1 MPKYLLDTNILI
13 YYLNG
18 DGIAIEFVDKNIEVC
33 AISIISYLEVLVYP
47 YDEEEE
53 KIVRDF
59 LNLFRVFTVDMGIV
73 NSAITTYRNK
83 KINIADNLIGSTAK
97 SHGLTLVTRNVADFR
112 AMALEILDPYVKR
125 NTES

>member
-18 DGIAIEFVDKNIEVC
+18 DKTAIEFVDKNIDMC
-33 AISIISYLEVLVYP
+33 AMSIISYLEVLVYP

-59 LNLFRVFTVDMGIV
+59 LNLFRVYAVEMDIV
-73 NSAITTYRNK
+73 NSAITAYRNK

-97 SHGLTLVTRNVADFR
+97 SRGLTLVTRNVADFR
-112 AMALEILDPYVKR
+112 AMALEILDPYAKR
-125 NTES
+125 DEEL